1 MKRCLGPGLAAP
13 SLCALALG
21 AWLAG
26 GPQARAQ
33 PAPVVR
39 NPAASPAQGAAGGQG
54 GSPAQAAQP
63 ARPAAPD
70 NAVTPATPAPPT
82 KSAPPTTRTAVVRAA
97 PAAPSGQPDDDNAD
111 DAPDD
116 APETVPAA
124 PAKSGARTYTV
135 RRGESLSILSQRLTG
150 DRMGWPKLWALNP
163 DIPNPN
169 RIRPGQVIRVS
180 GPPGEGPG
188 KQEKIAPAA
197 EPATEA
203 TRQRSSSHALVA
215 THMTSRPAPPRPAGP
230 RLRQLGFVDE
240 GALQA
245 AGTINGSPEEKI
257 MLASGDQAYLQFPPG
272 QAARPS
278 AHYSVYQV
286 DVQRPVREPGSAL
299 VIGYLVR
306 VCGEVVIDDDGADR
320 GVSTGHLVN
329 LAEPVE
335 RGYRVGPLL
344 PDMRQVAPKKSEVSL
359 SGRVIA
365 AVDPGSMISAQTF
378 VIVNRGRRHGVE
390 PGNRFLVTRQ
400 GDGLKRMLESWDTMD
415 PNFPPH
421 TIAEILAVDV
431 RDETSV
437 GWVSRAEREL
447 RVGDVADL
455 QQGY

>member
-1 MKRCLGPGLAAP
+1 MKAARPLSGLV
-13 SLCALALG
+13 LG
-21 AWLAG
+21 ALL
-26 GPQARAQ
+26 ARAAWAAEQ
-33 PAPVVR
+33 PAP
-39 NPAASPAQGAAGGQG
+39 
-54 GSPAQAAQP
+54 
-63 ARPAAPD
+63 PD
-70 NAVTPATPAPPT
+70 DD
-82 KSAPPTTRTAVVRAA
+82 SA
-97 PAAPSGQPDDDNAD
+97 PAADDTA
-111 DAPDD
+111 DD
-116 APETVPAA
+116 APETVPTA
-124 PAKSGARTYTV
+124 PMKSGPRTYTV
-135 RRGESLSILSQRLTG
+135 RRGESLSILSQRFTG
-150 DRMGWPKLWALNP
+150 DPMGWPKLWALNP

-180 GPPGEGPG
+180 GPPAKE
-188 KQEKIAPAA
+188 EKIAPAA
-197 EPATEA
+197 ESAAE
-203 TRQRSSSHALVA
+203 SSHPRPASRPLVA
-215 THMTSRPAPPRPAGP
+215 TRPTSRPVTPSQAGA

-240 GALQA
+240 GSLKD
-245 AGTINGSPEEKI
+245 AGTIKGSPEEKI
-257 MLASGDQAYLQFPPG
+257 MLATGDQAYVQFPQG
-272 QAARPS
+272 QAPKPPAR
-278 AHYSVYQV
+278 YSVYQV
-286 DVQRPVREPGSAL
+286 DTAHPVREPGSAL
-299 VIGYLVR
+299 VIGYLVH

-320 GVSTGHLVN
+320 GVSTGHLAN

-365 AVDPGSMISAQTF
+365 AVDPGSMISSQTF

-431 RDETSV
+431 RDETTV
-437 GWVSRAEREL
+437 GWVSRGEREL